1 MATSQVGSSHKL
13 LQKLAQTGWQ
23 SWTITPASLLKF
35 PLYNY
40 QPQDKQTNF
49 QINYSLHPWRKK
61 PAYGWCSWY
70 HYGPD
75 IDETKILAQAGWI
88 SQNAKL
94 QKLPLEY
101 ILIDDG
107 WTMWGDWLNEDR
119 QKFPTGLKKTI
130 HNINQLGLKTG
141 IWLAPFLVDPQ
152 SKLAEAHPDWLV
164 TKHGRLVEGLNLT
177 PWDRYLPHHK
187 WLLDIQNPQVQKY
200 LYRTLNY
207 LIKDCG
213 VDLIK
218 LDFLYAL
225 FFNPHLSGTQADI
238 FLRNYLS
245 KIKKDYPT
253 VYTIACGCPLI
264 PAVGVIDS
272 MRIGP
277 DTLVISPYL
286 KFLKHPAF
294 SRWHLDKI
302 VLPTLRRRLWTKK
315 IWHVDPDVFM
325 CQKNIGFTHQQLVK
339 FQNIIKSGQG
349 NIFLGDDLTLLPYQR
364 LTKYLQPLFSPQ

>member
-1 MATSQVGSSHKL
+1 MAISQIDSPREL
-13 LQKLAQTGWQ
+13 LQKLVQTGWQ
-23 SWTITPASLLKF
+23 SWTTAPTSLLRF

-40 QPQDKQTNF
+40 QPRDKQTNF
-49 QINYSLHPWRKK
+49 PVNYFLQPPSKK

-70 HYGPD
+70 HYGLD
-75 IDETKILAQAGWI
+75 IDETKILDQARWI

-101 ILIDDG
+101 VLIDDG
-107 WTMWGDWLNEDR
+107 WTLWGDWLNEDR
-119 QKFPTGLKKTI
+119 QKFPTGLKKTVQK
-130 HNINQLGLKTG
+130 INRLGLKAG

-152 SKLAEAHPDWLV
+152 SKLAQNHPDWLV

-200 LYRTLNY
+200 LYRTLDY
-207 LIKDCG
+207 LIKDCA

-218 LDFLYAL
+218 LDFLYAPS
-225 FFNPHLSGTQADI
+225 FDPHLSGTQADT

-245 KIKKDYPT
+245 RIKKNYPA
-253 VYTIACGCPLI
+253 VYTVACGCPLV
-264 PAVGVIDS
+264 PAVGVVDS
-272 MRIGP
+272 MRISF
-277 DTLVISPYL
+277 DTLIISPYL
-286 KFLKHPAF
+286 KFLKLPIL

-315 IWHVDPDVFM
+315 IWRVDPDVFM
-325 CQKNIGFTHQQLVK
+325 CQKSIGFTHQQLIK
-339 FQNIIKSGQG
+339 FQQIIKSGQG
-349 NIFLGDDLTLLPYQR
+349 NIFLGDDLTQLPTQLLKR
-364 LTKYLQPLFSPQ
+364 YLQPLFN